1 MASAKF
7 LRRQA
12 ERCADLAQRT
22 NDDESRHRYE
32 RLQHTYCYLAE
43 TEEQETIKASSDTAR
58 RPARATS
65 VPIS

>member
-22 NDDESRHRYE
+22 SDDESRRRYE
-32 RLQHTYCYLAE
+32 RLQHTYWYLAE
-43 TEEQETIKASSDTAR
+43 TEEQETIKGSGGT
-58 RPARATS
+58 
-65 VPIS
+65 